1 VTRARRNARRQ
12 RPPGYQKST
21 RSDAPPTVADI
32 GAASATLARP
42 LERPASGARARS
54 RLRSIDPRA
63 AQQTRCR
70 ETVDASATRARRSR
84 TLTNKDDRLVD
95 AAHDRGQRESAA
107 PVGARLVTEG
117 ASTHL
122 YILCA
127 AESAGW

>member
-1 VTRARRNARRQ
+1 MRL
-12 RPPGYQKST
+12 PPSPT
-21 RSDAPPTVADI
+21 SALRVPRSRGRSSDQPAAPA
-32 GAASATLARP
+32 
-42 LERPASGARARS
+42 ARS
-54 RLRSIDPRA
+54 RLRTIDPRA

-84 TLTNKDDRLVD
+84 TPTNKDDRLVD
-95 AAHDRGQRESAA
+95 AAHDRGHRESAA
-107 PVGARLVTEG
+107 TVGARVVTEG